1 MKLIVKSALLFIIIF
16 LSVFFSA
23 VMFMNR
29 ATINIPIT
37 GYEIEIKPG
46 YNAHKVADI
55 LLEKKYIRSKILF
68 VSIVKLLRLEKNLKT
83 GWFFIDSHSSTTEI
97 VRSIYAGK
105 FITVSFM
112 IPEGSTFKQINEIL
126 VKEQIVSQNEIA
138 DFLSDPDYPAKLGLH
153 GFRNIEGFLSPDTYK
168 FNKGADVKIIYS
180 AMIKLFY
187 EKLKEIYPEYK
198 MLNKK
203 DLLYKVTLASII
215 EKEVRNHSE
224 SPRVSGVFYNRIKS
238 KMKLQSCATVQFILD
253 KPKEQLFE
261 SDVLIDNPYN
271 TYLYMGL
278 PPGPICSPGYDAL
291 RAAFYPENHNYYYF
305 VVKDPA
311 AGTHHFSET
320 YEEHLS
326 AQKKYK
332 AIKGF

>member
-1 MKLIVKSALLFIIIF
+1 MKVLLKSIVLLIIIF
-16 LSVFFSA
+16 LSVLFSL
-23 VMFMNR
+23 VIFMNR
-29 ATINIPIT
+29 ATLNIPIT
-37 GYEIEIKPG
+37 GYEIEVKAG
-46 YNAHKVADI
+46 YNAHKLADM
-55 LLEKKYIRSKILF
+55 LSEKKFIRSKILF
-68 VSIVKLLRLEKNLKT
+68 ISIVKALSLEKNLKT
-83 GWFFIDSHSSTTEI
+83 GWFYIDNNSSTSDI
-97 VRSIYAGK
+97 VKAIYSGK

-138 DFLSDPDYPAKLGLH
+138 DFLSTSDYPAKLGLL
-153 GFRNIEGFLSPDTYK
+153 GYKNIEGFLSPDTYK
-168 FNKGADVKIIYS
+168 FNKGTDIKTIYS

-187 EKLKEIYPEYK
+187 DKLKEIYPDYK

-203 DLLYKVTLASII
+203 ELLNKIILASII
-215 EKEVRNHSE
+215 EKEVKNHSE
-224 SPRVSGVFYNRIKS
+224 SPIVAGVFNNRLKS

-261 SDVLIDNPYN
+261 NDILIDNPYN

-291 RAAFYPENHNYYYF
+291 RAAFYPEKHNYYYF
-305 VVKDPA
+305 VVKNPA

-320 YEEHLS
+320 YEEHLA

>member
-1 MKLIVKSALLFIIIF
+1 
-16 LSVFFSA
+16 
-23 VMFMNR
+23 
-29 ATINIPIT
+29 
-37 GYEIEIKPG
+37 
-46 YNAHKVADI
+46 
-55 LLEKKYIRSKILF
+55 LEKKYIRSKILF

-83 GWFFIDSHSSTTEI
+83 GWLFIDSHSSTTEI
-97 VRSIYAGK
+97 VRSIYTGK

-168 FNKGADVKIIYS
+168 FNKGVDVKTIYS